1 MIPSLSAFSCNFC
14 HDFNFCLHL
23 IDLLASA
30 TLTSTNIFL
39 PKYSGV
45 GFDEKEIEVYIIFY
59 RNRYIGEA
67 MRGSEVRQGDG
78 VFEARGL
85 LICS

>member
-1 MIPSLSAFSCNFC
+1 MR
-14 HDFNFCLHL
+14 L
-23 IDLLASA
+23 I
-30 TLTSTNIFL
+30 
-39 PKYSGV
+39 
-45 GFDEKEIEVYIIFY
+45 EEVYIIFY